1 MSEVSSSPK
10 FIVMKDPSTSTV
22 LQPTFNIILG
32 SKVRTMQP
40 YTSINNSDTAT
51 QWSIIP
57 PDAETVIRRNVWI
70 GMPVR
75 ITMTKPDD
83 EGFPIVNYG
92 VTDAFSAFPLNSIM
106 GTLSATFNNLSISQP
121 QSDYFPW
128 IARYGVTNNQ
138 EKGYYSTFPS
148 YQDRSQS
155 YDELVYSNENP
166 LSNYGNGSIPGE
178 FKRGQVP
185 IYIIT
190 NTNTQFEAV
199 AFLLEPILMS
209 PFNIYDDD
217 QPGFYGI
224 RTFTL
229 NITWD
234 SNRGKIWSKAFVNPL
249 NPITLN
255 VSFQGV
261 SGLPSYIPSQ
271 PTLYLQY
278 DTPYTPSPLSEA
290 RFIKYHQLDRYPTSF
305 GSLGPGLLYEN
316 ATFQNIQLTGI
327 PSRII
332 ILFREQN
339 SDLSFSNPRTMA
351 FIRSVN
357 ITFMNTTGILST
369 FSPFDLW
376 EIGKKNGYMGT
387 LTDWIGE
394 GKGQRSSGP
403 GSILAL
409 DFGKDIALP
418 DGYAPGMGG
427 SFQLLVKATFQN
439 IANRTINFTGYIIT
453 VSAGEFHTVDGGA
466 STSINFVTPDVVKSI
481 ASYDVKEIHYDDFYG
496 GFGISDAKSMLGML
510 ARGYNKL
517 LPTVQKGLSKVGE
530 FAKKF
535 EGYGYGGTKR
545 SRMSDYEGGDFASLD
560 ELEDM
565 IS

>member
-1 MSEVSSSPK
+1 MTESSPVPK
-10 FIVMKDPSTSTV
+10 FVVMKDPSTSTI
-22 LQPTFNIILG
+22 LQPTFNILVG
-32 SKVRTMQP
+32 SRVRTMQP
-40 YTSINNSDTAT
+40 YTCINNSDTAT

-57 PDAETVIRRNVWI
+57 PDAQTVIRRNVWI

-75 ITMTKPDD
+75 ITMSKPTD

-106 GTLSATFNNLSISQP
+106 GTLAVTFNNLSISQP

-128 IARYGVTNNQ
+128 IARYGVTSNQ

-148 YQDRSQS
+148 YQDRSQA
-155 YDELVYSNENP
+155 YEELVYSNENP
-166 LSNYGNGSIPGE
+166 LSNYGNGSLPGQ
-178 FKRGQVP
+178 FKRGQIP

-199 AFLLEPILMS
+199 AFILEPILMS

-217 QPGFYGI
+217 EPGFYGI

-234 SNRGKIWSKAFVNPL
+234 ANRGKIWSKAFYNPL
-249 NPITLN
+249 NPVTLN
-255 VSFQGV
+255 VTFQGV

-271 PTLYLQY
+271 PTLYIQY
-278 DTPYTPSPLSEA
+278 DTPFIASPLSQP
-290 RFIKYHQLDRYPTSF
+290 RYVKYHQLDRYPTSF
-305 GSLGPGLLYEN
+305 GAVGPGVTYEN

-327 PSRII
+327 PTRII

-339 SDLSFSNPRTMA
+339 SDLTFYKPRTMA
-351 FIRSVN
+351 FIRNVN

-376 EIGKKNGYMGT
+376 EIAKKNGYMGS
-387 LTDWIGE
+387 LTDWIAE
-394 GKGQRSSGP
+394 GNGQESTGP

-409 DFGKDIALP
+409 DFGKDITLP
-418 DGYAPGMGG
+418 DGYLPGMGG
-427 SFQLLVKATFQN
+427 TYQLLVKASFQN
-439 IANRTINFTGYIIT
+439 IAGRTINFTGYIIT
-453 VSAGEFHTVDGGA
+453 VSSGEFHTVEGSA
-466 STSINFVTPDVVKSI
+466 STSINFVTSEV
-481 ASYDVKEIHYDDFYG
+481 ASSLANYDVKEIKYDDFYG
-496 GFGISDAKSMLGML
+496 GFGIGDAKSILGMV
-510 ARGYNKL
+510 ARGYNKI
-517 LPTVQKGLSKVGE
+517 LPSLQKGLSKVGE
-530 FAKKF
+530 FAKNF
-535 EGYGYGGTKR
+535 EGYGYNSGNR
-545 SRMSDYEGGDFASLD
+545 NRLREYEGGDFASLE

-565 IS
+565 LL